1 MAEIDSFVGRQA
13 ETERVVELLRT
24 GARLV
29 TLTGPAGHGKS
40 RLARHVAAD
49 QTLYEEW
56 VVVDLT
62 PVDDLALAAGHI
74 AQVIGGGQQVTT
86 GVTGW
91 PQLANLLSELRFLL
105 VLDNCEH
112 LLTGTEDQD
121 GLDELVG
128 LLLRNAPQ
136 LACLATSRVALQVRG
151 EHPLPLEPLRAPD
164 PVEQP
169 KAALGSDALQLFIDR
184 SRAADA
190 TIDLTAEDN
199 RQAAARL
206 VHRLGGIPMLVEHV
220 AARVGTR
227 SSVSELEARFT
238 ADSYRKLLSQVM
250 AWTWDACSQDQQR
263 LLARL
268 TVFRGGWSLPA
279 ADAVAGSE
287 LDDIDDML
295 NELRRVGLVS
305 RVPGVVPTR
314 YRMLQAVREWVQHRL
329 ADTELSDARTRH
341 QRWCAQIISDAA
353 THGHGPA
360 GSGLLRTLRRELE
373 NVRAALTRC
382 TSPEDAEWG
391 LPVAVTL
398 ANARVPFVQGELSEW
413 GRFHL
418 ARLRELYPYRDQVWV
433 EALASEAWVAV
444 CQGDPTAKALLAE
457 ARRGAS
463 NNGHPDHWLVLYAQ
477 AVNATFGN
485 GPQQQAGQLWDQT
498 VEALRNT
505 EKLPATHVFLGLA
518 GMWRAVRAAGFAGP
532 TEGAHIIDAF
542 RTECRTHVSDHL
554 LSWGDWSWALLCT
567 RRGDRDGAITALR
580 EAITAQQYHHD
591 LWGLPWSLVVAVLV
605 TADSRQWRETA
616 RLLGAVDLV
625 MQRTE
630 IAFRRLRGLG
640 DAVATAEHRART
652 ALSAK
657 DYEREYTRGHAL
669 AFEDACTLPL
679 TLPLFREPTT
689 GEAEATPVLTER
701 QQQVAT
707 LMLQGATNRAI
718 AEHLGVSQATVNTHV
733 HQILQRTG
741 AASRR
746 DAQAIAAHLGMTAD
760 DSPPDQTRS
769 IE

>member
-13 ETERVVELLRT
+13 ETERVIELLT
-24 GARLV
+24 AGARLV

-40 RLARHVAAD
+40 RLAKHVAAG
-49 QTLYEEW
+49 QELFAQW
-56 VVVDLT
+56 MVVDLA
-62 PVDDLALAAGHI
+62 PVDDLDLVAGHI

-86 GVTGW
+86 GVSGW
-91 PQLANLLSELRFLL
+91 PQLAHLLSELRFLL

-112 LLTGTEDQD
+112 LVTGSDDQD

-128 LLLRNAPQ
+128 LLLRSAPQ
-136 LACLATSRVALQVRG
+136 LACLATSRIALQVRG

-164 PVEQP
+164 PGEQP
-169 KAALGSDALQLFIDR
+169 QAALSSEALQLFIDR

-190 TIDLTAEDN
+190 TIDLTEPDN
-199 RQAAARL
+199 RHAAARL

-250 AWTWDACSQDQQR
+250 AWTWEACSPDQQR

-279 ADAVAGSE
+279 AEAVAGTE
-287 LDDIDDML
+287 LDDIDELLD
-295 NELRRVGLVS
+295 ELRRSGLVT
-305 RVPGVVPTR
+305 RVPGVAPTR

-329 ADTELSDARTRH
+329 DDTELAAARHRH
-341 QRWCAQIISDAA
+341 QRWCAQIIDDAA
-353 THGHGPA
+353 LHGHGPA
-360 GSGLLRTLRRELE
+360 GSVMLRTLRGELD

-382 TSPEDAEWG
+382 TTPRDAEWG

-398 ANARVPFVQGELSEW
+398 ANARIPFVQGELSEW

-418 ARLRELYPYRDQVWV
+418 ARLRQLYPHQDQVWV
-433 EALASEAWVAV
+433 QALASEAWVAV
-444 CQGDPTAKALLAE
+444 CQGDPATETLLAE
-457 ARRGAS
+457 AQHAAS
-463 NNGHPDHWLVLYAQ
+463 AYGQPDHWLMLYAR
-477 AVNATFGN
+477 AVSATFGN
-485 GPQQQAGQLWDQT
+485 GPQQQAGILWDRT
-498 VEALRNT
+498 LESLRAT
-505 EKLPATHVFLGLA
+505 GSLPATHVFLGLA
-518 GMWRAVRAAGFAGP
+518 GMWRAVRAGGFAGP
-532 TEGAHIIDAF
+532 TEGARIIDAF
-542 RTECRTHVSDHL
+542 RAECHDHTSDHL
-554 LSWGDWSWALLCT
+554 LSWGDWAQALLCT

-580 EAITAQQYHHD
+580 EAITAQQHHHD

-605 TADSRQWRETA
+605 TAESHQWRDTA

-640 DAVATAEHRART
+640 DAVASAEHRART
-652 ALSAK
+652 ALSVK

-669 AFEDACTLPL
+669 PFEDACTLPL
-679 TLPLFREPTT
+679 ALPLFRDPST
-689 GEAEATPVLTER
+689 GELEPTPVLTER

-718 AEHLGVSQATVNTHV
+718 AEHLGISQATVDSHV
-733 HQILQRTG
+733 HQVLQRTG
-741 AASRR
+741 AATRR
-746 DAQAIAAHLGMTAD
+746 DTHTIATYLGIT
-760 DSPPDQTRS
+760 T
-769 IE
+769 E